1 VRTTTRAV
9 TAFTLLVLLGA
20 CAREMTELSQ
30 ADQDAVKA
38 HIEKYRQA
46 VVANDWEAMGNTLA
60 ADVVLSPSN
69 VAPLAGRDAAVAWS
83 KTFPTITGFTV
94 NVEEVSGVGALAYA
108 RGTYQ
113 LDMRLP
119 DSSVATD
126 RGAFIEIHRRQ
137 ADGTWP
143 YTRIS
148 FHSTEPVPAVAAATR
163 R

>member
-1 VRTTTRAV
+1 MATRAV
-9 TAFTLLVLLGA
+9 TAFTLLVFLGA

-38 HIEKYRQA
+38 HIEKYRQT
-46 VVANDWEAMGNTLA
+46 VVANDWDAMGNTLA
-60 ADVVLSPSN
+60 ADVVLSPPN
-69 VAPLAGRDAAVAWS
+69 VAPLAGRDAAIAWG
-83 KTFPTITGFTV
+83 KTFPRITGFTV
-94 NVEEVSGVGALAYA
+94 NVEEVSGGGNLAFA
-108 RGTYQ
+108 RGTYA

-143 YTRIS
+143 YTRLM
-148 FHSTEPVPAVAAATR
+148 FHSTEPVPAVAAAAKK
-163 R
+163 